1 MSQFHKIVEN
11 ILQEA
16 KQVGTLYHST
26 TLKGLINILQTN
38 TIKSSLETGI
48 SFTRNKNFIYNN
60 HPFILVLDGDKL
72 SENYKVQPFDYA
84 PFSRGQIKRHSEYET
99 SVFPNKRNIPNFIN
113 KLKQGNTDLNLVDD
127 EDIHIL
133 KNVNKY
139 LKAIIVNNN
148 FISNE
153 KWDSILNSAS
163 KEYLDT
169 PQKVLEY
176 GKKYI
181 KTMYPNLPI
190 IENK

>member
-1 MSQFHKIVEN
+1 MSQFRKIVES

-16 KQVGTLYHST
+16 KQVGTLYHAT
-26 TLKGLINILQTN
+26 TLKGLINILQTD

-48 SFTRNKNFIYNN
+48 SFTRNKNFIN
-60 HPFILVLDGDKL
+60 
-72 SENYKVQPFDYA
+72 
-84 PFSRGQIKRHSEYET
+84 
-99 SVFPNKRNIPNFIN
+99 
-113 KLKQGNTDLNLVDD
+113 
-127 EDIHIL
+127 
-133 KNVNKY
+133 
-139 LKAIIVNNN
+139 
-148 FISNE
+148 NE
-153 KWDSILNSAS
+153 KWDNILNNTS